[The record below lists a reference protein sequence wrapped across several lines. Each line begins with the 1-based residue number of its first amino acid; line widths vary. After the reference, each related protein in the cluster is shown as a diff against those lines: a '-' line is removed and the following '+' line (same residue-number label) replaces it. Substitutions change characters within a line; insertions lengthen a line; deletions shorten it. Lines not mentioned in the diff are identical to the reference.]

1 MKWNMKISEIFLTV
15 LFIFSALSSLLTQI
29 PVIRNSIVFFI
40 LLLAQL
46 LFVFIFHHNIKKMK
60 IYGTV
65 ITALA
70 VSNIINGIIAW
81 CWAYQSINSISVP
94 IKQGTDILGI
104 VMAKASFGMFA
115 YLISGIAI
123 VVFAECIVSVFIK
136 YRTKKKQQLIHNI
149 ENKPDC
155 LNKKANPFYYVDTL
169 KQPDQIT
176 VGLIIYALSALNS
189 LAFFK
194 AASFCFFFLIT
205 LSRLNS
211 SRSFS
216 SSASEMNLTVS
227 SKRGIIMFLRAFA
240 LF

>member
-15 LFIFSALSSLLTQI
+15 LFIFLALSSLLTQI

-136 YRTKKKQQLIHNI
+136 YRTKRN
-149 ENKPDC
+149 
-155 LNKKANPFYYVDTL
+155 
-169 KQPDQIT
+169 
-176 VGLIIYALSALNS
+176 NS
-189 LAFFK
+189 LFTTSKTKRIGSIKMPIRF
-194 AASFCFFFLIT
+194 I
-205 LSRLNS
+205 
-211 SRSFS
+211 
-216 SSASEMNLTVS
+216 MLTH
-227 SKRGIIMFLRAFA
+227 
-240 LF
+240 